1 MATNPQTPQLKISIV
16 EETPTRAASVDDLRA
31 RRTDELIIA
40 LIGPVGSG
48 CTTCAKILGTTL
60 SAVFGYEEVVHHKVS
75 DVIIQNAAA
84 VGTTWDSTTI
94 RTERVRR
101 LQDIGNSLRQKY
113 QNDYL
118 AAKVIEKIA
127 EHRFTKG
134 GYRKAAND
142 ALVPEP
148 RRCAFIIDSLK
159 NPAEL
164 ALLRQVYG
172 DMLWVFGVFAPEEVR
187 RDRLKNR
194 ERWDESQLAD
204 LFERDSKQE
213 WNYGQGVR
221 DTFHQADFFIRND
234 GENDETVKKTIE
246 RHPRVIFGEPVI
258 TPTRDE
264 SAMYAAHAAAAM
276 SACMSRQVGAAL
288 LAESGELL
296 GVGWND
302 VPKFGGGLYV
312 VEDEQSDNRCYKW
325 GGRVCHNDERKDL
338 LYKAI
343 FKELADAKLLRGEVS
358 LLQAIEALK
367 RTDVKQLIEY
377 SRAVHAEMDALIA
390 VARAGKQGLDGAT
403 LYCTTFPCHSC
414 ARHLLA
420 AGVEKVIYI
429 EPYPK
434 SLTLELHRDA
444 ASSDVKEH
452 EKKMVLQQYEGV
464 SPRNLLRLF
473 KQGEPARKVV
483 GKLVDFVPK
492 RAHPLSSVSVDD
504 FSVHEKRVVSRLQ
517 TLESSKAQP

>member
-1 MATNPQTPQLKISIV
+1 MATKTETSQLKISIV
-16 EETPTRAASVDDLRA
+16 AETPTPAASVDDLRA
-31 RRTDELIIA
+31 RQTDELIIA
-40 LIGPVGSG
+40 LVGPVGSG

-60 SAVFGYEEVVHHKVS
+60 SAVFGYEDVVHHKISNLIV
-75 DVIIQNAAA
+75 DNATA
-84 VGTTWDSTTI
+84 VGGACDNTLVG
-94 RTERVRR
+94 TERVRR
-101 LQDIGNSLRQKY
+101 LQDIGNDLRQKY
-113 QNDYL
+113 QTDYL
-118 AAKVIEKIA
+118 AAKAIEKIA
-127 EHRFTKG
+127 EHRLTKG
-134 GYRKAAND
+134 GYKKAAND
-142 ALVPEP
+142 SLVPEP

-159 NPAEL
+159 HPAEL

-187 RDRLKNR
+187 RDRLQNR
-194 ERWDESQLAD
+194 KRWDKSQLSE

-234 GENDETVKKTIE
+234 GENDEAVTKTIE
-246 RHPRVIFGEPVI
+246 RHLRVIFGEPVI

-264 SAMYAAHAAAAM
+264 SAMYAAHAAATM
-276 SACMSRQVGAAL
+276 SACMSRQVGAAI
-288 LAESGELL
+288 LAPGGELL

-312 VEDEQSDNRCYKW
+312 AEDGTLDNRCYKW

-338 LYKAI
+338 LYKDI
-343 FKELADAKLLRGEVS
+343 FQELADANLLRDGIS

-367 RTDVKQLIEY
+367 KTDVKQLIEY

-420 AGVEKVIYI
+420 AGVESVIYI

-434 SLTLELHRDA
+434 SLALELHRDA
-444 ASSDVKEH
+444 ASANAKEH
-452 EKKMVLQQYEGV
+452 GKMMVLQQYEGV

-473 KQGEPARKVV
+473 KQGEPVRKVG

-492 RAHPLSSVSVDD
+492 LAHPLSSVSVDD
-504 FSVHEKRVVSRLQ
+504 FSVHEKRVVSRLHN
-517 TLESSKAQP
+517 LESGKA

>member
-1 MATNPQTPQLKISIV
+1 MNTKAEAIQLKISAIA
-16 EETPTRAASVDDLRA
+16 ETPKPEASVDDLRA

-40 LIGPVGSG
+40 LVGPVGSG
-48 CTTCAKILGTTL
+48 CSTCAKILGTTL

-75 DVIIQNAAA
+75 GVILENATA
-84 VGTTWDSTTI
+84 VGAAWDESLGGTD
-94 RTERVRR
+94 RVRR

-113 QNDYL
+113 QTDYL

-127 EHRFTKG
+127 EHRVTKG
-134 GYRKAAND
+134 GYKKAAND

-213 WNYGQGVR
+213 WTYGQGVR

-234 GENDETVKKTIE
+234 GENDEAVKLTIE
-246 RHPRVIFGEPVI
+246 RHLRVVFGEPVI

-276 SACMSRQVGAAL
+276 SACMSRQVGAAI
-288 LAESGELL
+288 LARSGELL

-302 VPKFGGGLYV
+302 VPKFGGGLYT
-312 VEDEQSDNRCYKW
+312 VEDGGSDNRCYKW

-338 LYKAI
+338 LYQDI
-343 FKELADAKLLRGEVS
+343 FKELTDTKLLRDGVS
-358 LLQAIEALK
+358 LPQAIEALK

-420 AGVEKVIYI
+420 AGVENVIYI

-434 SLTLELHRDA
+434 SLALELHRDA
-444 ASSDVKEH
+444 ASSNVKER
-452 EKKMVLQQYEGV
+452 EKKMVMQQYEGV

-473 KQGEPARKVV
+473 KQGEPVRKAK

-517 TLESSKAQP
+517 TLESGKA